1 MNIGA
6 HLSIAGGISNAAQK
20 AKKHKLNSL
29 QIFSGSPRGWQAP
42 IIDSKEIKKFKT
54 IIKKAKISPVFIHAK
69 YLTSPGSERQDL
81 QKKSTD
87 SLINDMKIAEKIGA
101 VGVIFHPKLDN
112 LDIIVKNI
120 QLILKNSP
128 VKTQLILENS
138 ARMKIEDLGKIFKK
152 IKSKRLTFCL
162 DTAHA
167 FEAGYNL
174 NDTKEMIKLFDIIQ
188 KNIGFKRLVAIHT
201 NNSKTAH
208 GSNHDIHAD
217 LSSGQIIP
225 EVFSVFVNHPKTKN
239 IPFILET
246 PSLKEKEWQSTE
258 KNISFLI
265 KLTIAKTTSL

>member
-42 IIDSKEIKKFKT
+42 IIDSRGIKKFKEIT
-54 IIKKAKISPVFIHAK
+54 KKAKISPVFIHAK
-69 YLTSPGSERQDL
+69 YLTNPGSEKQDL
-81 QKKSTD
+81 QNKSTD

-112 LDIIVKNI
+112 LNIIIKNI

-128 VKTQLILENS
+128 ASTQLILENS
-138 ARMKIEDLGKIFKK
+138 ARTKIEDLGKIFKK
-152 IKSKRLTFCL
+152 IKSIRLTFCL

-174 NDTKEMIKLFDIIQ
+174 NDTKEMIKFFGIIQ
-188 KNIGFKRLVAIHT
+188 KNIGFKKLVAVHT

-208 GSNHDIHAD
+208 GSNHDVHAD
-217 LSSGQIIP
+217 LSSGQIKP
-225 EVFSVFVNHPKTKN
+225 EAFAFFVNHPKTKN
-239 IPFILET
+239 VPFILET
-246 PSLKEKEWQSTE
+246 PSLKEKEWKSTG
-258 KNISFLI
+258 KNVSFLK
-265 KLTIAKTTSL
+265 KLKTKS